1 MKKTKLFGFTSLP
14 ALDDPKQRNAI
25 KTASAFFATIF
36 ILGLISNGT
45 SAATMPIVTL
55 ATPYQGVVDH
65 SFSVDGTIGNS
76 NGTPF
81 EIPDGILVDDLF
93 VNEGDQINVG
103 DPIAALS
110 KSDVDQSIKE
120 QQANLEQLQIQS
132 SQLSDDETADDFSVQ
147 QAQIQLDRAN
157 DEYSKANESGQKQVA
172 EAEERM
178 ATARQKV
185 EELIANET
193 SQSSNSVATPEQSV
207 FQQEY
212 EKWQSE
218 MNTAKS
224 ELTQAESE
232 LESAKSALESSLSAA
247 QKNIQSMQDAL
258 DSALHS
264 YGLQQEQTAQQNDT
278 DKAKANVLAVQMDAL
293 EKELK
298 ELKNI
303 QDENYIYVANTS
315 GKITK
320 LNLEIGQKTPEVAGL
335 VADED
340 DGKIVSTTITTA
352 QKEFVSVGTSV
363 QVTQGNQSQSAS
375 VTEIQQT
382 DGAYT
387 VNIALGSTQL
397 SDGKVTLNFSLQ
409 GSESGLC
416 LPDTAINSDN
426 EGSFVYIVDEQ
437 NTVMGI
443 QNVLKRSAVTVEDS
457 GNGVA
462 LVTGALSSEDQIVS
476 GSTKPLS
483 EGVKVR
489 IDES

>member
-1 MKKTKLFGFTSLP
+1 M
-14 ALDDPKQRNAI
+14 
-25 KTASAFFATIF
+25 
-36 ILGLISNGT
+36 
-45 SAATMPIVTL
+45 
-55 ATPYQGVVDH
+55 
-65 SFSVDGTIGNS
+65 
-76 NGTPF
+76 
-81 EIPDGILVDDLF
+81 
-93 VNEGDQINVG
+93 
-103 DPIAALS
+103 
-110 KSDVDQSIKE
+110 
-120 QQANLEQLQIQS
+120 
-132 SQLSDDETADDFSVQ
+132 
-147 QAQIQLDRAN
+147 
-157 DEYSKANESGQKQVA
+157 
-172 EAEERM
+172 
-178 ATARQKV
+178 
-185 EELIANET
+185 
-193 SQSSNSVATPEQSV
+193 
-207 FQQEY
+207 
-212 EKWQSE
+212 
-218 MNTAKS
+218 
-224 ELTQAESE
+224 
-232 LESAKSALESSLSAA
+232 
-247 QKNIQSMQDAL
+247 
-258 DSALHS
+258 
-264 YGLQQEQTAQQNDT
+264 
-278 DKAKANVLAVQMDAL
+278 
-293 EKELK
+293 
-298 ELKNI
+298 
-303 QDENYIYVANTS
+303 
-315 GKITK
+315 
-320 LNLEIGQKTPEVAGL
+320 NLEIGQKTPEVAGL